1 MQSENRKNLSD
12 FWVAG
17 INYRKTDATIRGQFA
32 INNEQY
38 ANIISLAPVFNIDE
52 FFILSTCNR
61 TEVYG
66 FASDVND
73 IIDLICTQTNG
84 SCTSFKQLSYVKNG
98 AAAVNHL
105 LEVSAGLDSQVL
117 GDYEIVGQMKLSA
130 KFSKDNGVMGPFL
143 ERLLN
148 TALQSSKAIKTNTK
162 LSGGTVS
169 VSFGAIQ
176 YIRENVT
183 DYQNK
188 SILLLGVGKIGRN
201 TCKNLVDYLETKN
214 VTLINRSIEK
224 AQVLAEEF
232 GLKYAPVEE
241 TEKYIQESDIIIT
254 ATSCQHYIV
263 TAAKLEGCTNKVLI
277 DLCIPYN
284 VDPSVRNMEGIQLMN
299 VDELSKMKDETLQ
312 MRLAEV
318 PKAKEI
324 IREHQEEFVE
334 WFAMRQNV
342 PVLVSLKMKLNQI
355 EEKLAADIFEC
366 KTSKKDERIQKQIN
380 TTAKKLKF
388 NNARGCHYIQAIN
401 EYIAVS

>member
-1 MQSENRKNLSD
+1 MQLENRKSLSD

-38 ANIISLAPVFNIDE
+38 ANIISLAPVFDVNE

-66 FASDVND
+66 FASDVNN
-73 IIDLICTQTNG
+73 IIDLLCTQTSG
-84 SCTSFKQLSYVKNG
+84 TCTSFKQLSYVKNG

-105 LEVSAGLDSQVL
+105 LEVAAGLDSQVL

-130 KFSKDNGVMGPFL
+130 KFAKDNGMVGAFL

-176 YIRENVT
+176 YIRENVA

-214 VTLINRSIEK
+214 VTLINRSMEK

-241 TEKYIQESDIIIT
+241 TEKYIKESDIIIT
-254 ATSCQHYIV
+254 ATSAQKYLV
-263 TAAKLEGCTNKVLI
+263 TAEHLTGCNSKVLI

-284 VDPSVRNMEGIQLMN
+284 VDPAVKNLEGVSLMN

-312 MRLAEV
+312 MRLAEI

-324 IREHQEEFVE
+324 IREHQEEFIE

-355 EEKLAADIFEC
+355 EETLAVEIAEC
-366 KTSKKDERIQKQIN
+366 TTSKKDERIQKQIN